1 MCLKEFVFKDL
12 LELYPET
19 AKNIKFRGLEKRDV
33 IIYYL
38 QKAKANYIIQQPKI
52 TANKSKKPVT
62 HKSLIKQMHSEES
75 SSAIDKESDS
85 ESESDSVSERQGPPN
100 NKS

>member
-1 MCLKEFVFKDL
+1 MCLKDFVFKDL

-38 QKAKANYIIQQPKI
+38 QKAKADYIQQPLIIQK
-52 TANKSKKPVT
+52 KPKKPVT

-75 SSAIDKESDS
+75 SSAIDRESDS
-85 ESESDSVSERQGPPN
+85 DPESVSV
-100 NKS
+100 SD

>member
-38 QKAKANYIIQQPKI
+38 QKAKANYIQQPVIIPK
-52 TANKSKKPVT
+52 KPKKPVT
-62 HKSLIKQMHSEES
+62 HKSLIK
-75 SSAIDKESDS
+75 
-85 ESESDSVSERQGPPN
+85 
-100 NKS
+100 